1 MHTKEPFCAY
11 KFVHTNLCIQI
22 CAYKNEEDA
31 KYDAHEQ
38 FGLCISI
45 CISKSKENWQSTR
58 LEIKRKQV
66 QEISSEYC
74 LVDNKRVIIY
84 Q

>member
-1 MHTKEPFCAY
+1 MQMYILYKNSEPF
-11 KFVHTNLCIQI
+11 

-38 FGLCISI
+38 FGIA
-45 CISKSKENWQSTR
+45 ISKSKEKWQSIE
-58 LEIKRKQV
+58 LKVKRQEV
-66 QEISSEYC
+66 QELSSEYC
-74 LVDNKRVIIY
+74 LVDNKKVIIY

>member
-1 MHTKEPFCAY
+1 MQTMQMYILYKNSEPF
-11 KFVHTNLCIQI
+11 

-38 FGLCISI
+38 FGLY
-45 CISKSKENWQSTR
+45 ISKSKENWQSTR